1 MLIFY
6 AWVVF
11 LAAIIISVPVVYLI
25 EASKNKKAQP
35 AAAPVADELG
45 DPEMGVDEMA
55 EDPADEIPDEMGDFG
70 GDIAAGEDDFS
81 AFEEEFK

>member
-11 LAAIIISVPVVYLI
+11 LVAIILSVPIVYLI
-25 EASKNKKAQP
+25 ESSRAKKARAATEPQ
-35 AAAPVADELG
+35 AAADEAFEDEPVME
-45 DPEMGVDEMA
+45 ET
-55 EDPADEIPDEMGDFG
+55 PDEPPEDLAEFG
-70 GDIAAGEDDFS
+70 SGTPVGEDDFS

>member
-1 MLIFY
+1 MLFFY

-25 EASKNKKAQP
+25 EAKKNKKAVEP
-35 AAAPVADELG
+35 AEPAGDALG
-45 DPEMGVDEMA
+45 EPEMSDEMGA
-55 EDPADEIPDEMGDFG
+55 EPSDEIPDDMGGFG
-70 GDIAAGEDDFS
+70 QDSPAVEDDFS

>member
-11 LAAIIISVPVVYLI
+11 LAAIILSVPIVYVI
-25 EASKNKKAQP
+25 ESKKNKVAEEPVAP
-35 AAAPVADELG
+35 AADELG
-45 DPEMGVDEMA
+45 EPDMGDELPMESSDEM
-55 EDPADEIPDEMGDFG
+55 PDEMSGFGD
-70 GDIAAGEDDFS
+70 DIPAGEDDFS